1 MRRVLCYGDSNTWG
15 YIPGSG
21 GRYAFS
27 SRWTGVLQV
36 KLGNQVQIFEQ
47 GLNGRTNATDDPGH
61 SGRNGAA
68 GLGPV
73 LERYEPLDLV
83 VIMLG
88 TNDMKQDFQL
98 SAGAIARGACMLVS
112 IVKKNHGVTSD
123 PKVLLISPPRIRFLP
138 FASKTV
144 FEEADK
150 KSRTLPLGYE
160 RVARECDCHF
170 FNATE
175 IVAASLIDGVHL
187 GKTGHRKLGESLA
200 EKIKE
205 ILSLTNPK

>member
-36 KLGNQVQIFEQ
+36 KLGEHVQIIEE
-47 GLNGRTNATDDPGH
+47 GLNGRTTATDDPGH
-61 SGRNGAA
+61 SGRNGVTV
-68 GLGPV
+68 LGSI
-73 LERYEPLDLV
+73 LKRHAPLDLV

-98 SAGAIARGACMLVS
+98 SAEAIAQGACMLVK
-112 IVKKNHGVTSD
+112 IAKEYHGKTPVLE
-123 PKVLLISPPRIRFLP
+123 VLLISPPRIRFLP
-138 FASKTV
+138 FTSRTM
-144 FEEADK
+144 FEEAEK
-150 KSRTLPLGYE
+150 KSRILPRGYE

-170 FNATE
+170 FNATG

-187 GKTGHRKLGESLA
+187 GKADHRILGEALT

-205 ILSLTNPK
+205 ILSLTNPT